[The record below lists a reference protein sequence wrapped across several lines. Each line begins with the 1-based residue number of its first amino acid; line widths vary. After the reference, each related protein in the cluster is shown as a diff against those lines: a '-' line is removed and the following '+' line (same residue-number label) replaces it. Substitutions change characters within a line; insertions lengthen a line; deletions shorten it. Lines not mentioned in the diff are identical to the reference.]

1 MKLLKAYWR
10 QSRSPFYSLLFA
22 IPMLITY
29 ELMIFS
35 FNHSDIIGLRNG
47 ADILFRQFFG
57 LFNVYGFYLVGF
69 LVLSALLIAYYFHSR
84 QEGDHHFRFQFF
96 ILMLLESIIFALI
109 MFVFVQKIG
118 SVLLANGIAPNKKEM
133 VVLALGAGVYEEFI
147 FRVVLISGFTF
158 FLRDVL
164 RLHSITSTIIAMV
177 AAALIF
183 SLFHYMG
190 SLGDVFEI
198 KSFLIRF
205 AAGLFLSLLY
215 VLRGYGITAYT
226 HTFYDFLVILL

>member
-1 MKLLKAYWR
+1 MDLLKDYWR
-10 QSRSPFYSLLFA
+10 QSRSPLYSLLFA
-22 IPMLITY
+22 LPMLITY

-69 LVLSALLIAYYFHSR
+69 LVLTALLLAFYFHHRNEERR
-84 QEGDHHFRFQFF
+84 QFQSKFF
-96 ILMLLESIIFALI
+96 LMMLLESTLFAML

-118 SVLLANGIAPNKKEM
+118 SVLLTNAYTSGKKEM
-133 VVLALGAGVYEEFI
+133 IVLALGAGVYEEFI

-158 FLRDVL
+158 FLKDIL
-164 RLHSITSTIIAMV
+164 RLRTVTSVVLAIIS
-177 AAALIF
+177 AALIF
-183 SLFHYMG
+183 SLFHYLG
-190 SLGDVFEI
+190 SLGDAFEI

-205 AAGLFLSLLY
+205 VAGIFLSVLY

-226 HTFYDFLVILL
+226 HTFYDFIVILF

>member
-1 MKLLKAYWR
+1 MELLKAYWH

-22 IPMLITY
+22 IPMLISY
-29 ELMIFS
+29 ELMIFT

-69 LVLSALLIAYYFHSR
+69 LVLSALLIAYYFHNR
-84 QEGDHHFRFQFF
+84 QVGGHQFRYQFF

-118 SVLLANGIAPNKKEM
+118 SVLLANGFALGKKEM
-133 VVLALGAGVYEEFI
+133 IVLALGAGVYEEFI

-158 FLRDVL
+158 FLRDIL
-164 RLHSITSTIIAMV
+164 RLNSITATIFSMV
-177 AAALIF
+177 AASLIF

-198 KSFLIRF
+198 KSFLVRF
-205 AAGLFLSLLY
+205 AAGIFLSLLY

-226 HTFYDFLVILL
+226 HTFYDILVILL